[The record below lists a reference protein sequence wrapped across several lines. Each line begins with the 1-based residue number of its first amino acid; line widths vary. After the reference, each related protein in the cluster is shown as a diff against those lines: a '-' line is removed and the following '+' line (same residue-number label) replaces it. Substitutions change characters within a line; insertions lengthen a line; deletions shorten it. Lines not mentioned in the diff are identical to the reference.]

1 MASLWTTTSAD
12 GLTVTAY
19 RGEGSCLLAMDLDAN
34 LRTNDFVGFSIEV
47 RYPGS
52 PRFGFLKNLL
62 NFEYGPGHEPP
73 FSSMTSPFQTFRWVH
88 VPTEISGDGQF
99 TYRVS
104 VGHDGCPGANLST
117 VPRRGGDRP
126 SRGPS

>member
-1 MASLWTTTSAD
+1 MASLWVTQTSN

-19 RGEGSCLLAMDLDAN
+19 RGEGSCLLAMDLDES

-52 PRFGFLKNLL
+52 QQFGFLKNLL
-62 NFEYGPGHEPP
+62 SFEYGPGHQPP
-73 FSSMTSPFQTFRWVH
+73 FSSKDSPFQAFRWVH
-88 VPTEISGDGQF
+88 VPTEIPGDGQF

-104 VGHDGCPGANLST
+104 VATMDAQGQVSHGATALVLIDLS
-117 VPRRGGDRP
+117 
-126 SRGPS
+126 